1 MTDLESKEI
10 ENSLEII
17 TDEVD
22 DENDISN
29 ESNAE
34 EIIEPKIGMVFDTT
48 QDLFEFYK
56 MYAKIMGFEII
67 KRTSSKGDDGEL
79 KYVTFSCSRSSKA
92 KSLSNHPFKLQPT
105 SKTNCKAKVRAT
117 TCLDRKWEV
126 RSITYEHNH
135 ELNTPSKARFL
146 KTNRVMKLFVPR
158 KLDLNDQAGIRP
170 NESFNS
176 LVVEAGGHENLTFL
190 EKDCRNHLHKVRRL
204 RLGDGDAS
212 AVLDYFLKMQN
223 GNSNFFYMVD
233 LDEDARL
240 KNLFWADAR
249 SRAAN
254 KEFGDVITF
263 DSTYLTN
270 KYDMPFAAF
279 VGVNHHGQST
289 LLGCGLISNE
299 DIDTYVWLFQS
310 WLKCMSGCAP
320 NAIITYQDKAM
331 QKAIEVVFPHARHR
345 WCLWHIMKKLP
356 EKLKGYKKYEVIKL
370 TMQNIVYDSLI
381 PSDFDERWMVFIEK
395 YNLNN
400 NEWLQNLYDE
410 RQYWVPAYV
419 KDIFWA
425 GMSTTQRSESMH
437 AFFDGYVNSKTTL
450 KQFVEQYG
458 NALWDKME
466 KENHADF
473 NDLNSNIPCVTH
485 YAMEQQFR
493 DTYTMEKF
501 REFQQELKG
510 KIFCEIFSCQTNI
523 LTSKFVVVEDV
534 KIGENHRRDPFEVS
548 FNEVNCE
555 INCKCRLFEFKGILC
570 RHVIAV
576 LIHKEI
582 FSIPEQYILRRW
594 RKDIKRCYT
603 EVKVSNDN
611 WSTKHE
617 GLRFDKMCNFF
628 YDVAELATNN
638 ENNCN
643 MVLEVLDDLKA
654 KLMLNGGGGE
664 ISQRGSNIA
673 HGRTKYGEVRGSHNG
688 KILSPLAVRS
698 KGRSP
703 YKRRQSKVEQII
715 QRKKQKKMTKVTREL

>member
-1 MTDLESKEI
+1 MTETGTLGRTKPSVEMTDLESKEI
-10 ENSLEII
+10 ENSPEIM
-17 TDEVD
+17 TAEVD

-29 ESNAE
+29 EPNAE
-34 EIIEPKIGMVFDTT
+34 EIIEPKIGMVLDTT

-79 KYVTFSCSRSSKA
+79 KYVTFSCSRSGKV

-117 TCLDRKWEV
+117 ACLDRKWEV

-135 ELNTPSKARFL
+135 ELNTP
-146 KTNRVMKLFVPR
+146 N
-158 KLDLNDQAGIRP
+158 
-170 NESFNS
+170 
-176 LVVEAGGHENLTFL
+176 
-190 EKDCRNHLHKVRRL
+190 
-204 RLGDGDAS
+204 
-212 AVLDYFLKMQN
+212 
-223 GNSNFFYMVD
+223 
-233 LDEDARL
+233 EDARL

-299 DIDTYVWLFQS
+299 DIDTYVWLFRS
-310 WLKCMSGCAP
+310 WLTCMSSCAP
-320 NAIITYQDKAM
+320 NAIITDQDKAM

-381 PSDFDERWMVFIEK
+381 PSDFDDRWMVFIEK
-395 YNLNN
+395 YNLHN

-410 RQYWVPAYV
+410 RQHWVPAYV

-458 NALWDKME
+458 NALRDKVE

-485 YAMEQQFR
+485 YAMEHQFR

-534 KIGENHRRDPFEVS
+534 KIGENHRCDPFEVS

-555 INCKCRLFEFKGILC
+555 IN
-570 RHVIAV
+570 
-576 LIHKEI
+576 
-582 FSIPEQYILRRW
+582 S
-594 RKDIKRCYT
+594 
-603 EVKVSNDN
+603 
-611 WSTKHE
+611 
-617 GLRFDKMCNFF
+617 
-628 YDVAELATNN
+628 ELATNN

-673 HGRTKYGEVRGSHNG
+673 HGTTKYGEVHGSHNG

-698 KGRSP
+698 KGRPP
-703 YKRRQSKVEQII
+703 YKRRQSKVEQITK
-715 QRKKQKKMTKVTREL
+715 RKKQKKTSKGSQMISSETQRYGLENNTTHAMVTSDNPMQGTA